1 MRYLLF
7 LATFFMSSFMPLM
20 VAAETVPATSAG
32 KSIANSSITE
42 PTSKHSFSS
51 SAERV
56 ALVELYTS
64 EGCSSCPPADEW
76 LSQLASADTLWK
88 NFVPVA
94 FHVDYWDYIGWKDHY
109 ASKDYSQRQRRY
121 ASERGERTVYT
132 PGVRLGGQE
141 FRGWRRAHKLERLK
155 KGLNV
160 GVLTLDINEDGSFVA
175 TFNSSDQAYSAS
187 KLNIAL
193 LGMDIR
199 TQVERGEN
207 RGRELIHDFIVLG
220 FDSVK
225 SDNNQFTGVL
235 PKGVSHDS
243 KQLAVA
249 AWVDNGFSQTPI
261 QAVGGFL

>member
-1 MRYLLF
+1 MISTIS
-7 LATFFMSSFMPLM
+7 AQVVSTTPVEKESVTDPAIVASS
-20 VAAETVPATSAG
+20 
-32 KSIANSSITE
+32 KY
-42 PTSKHSFSS
+42 SFSS

-76 LSQLASADTLWK
+76 LSELNHSAALWD

-94 FHVDYWDYIGWKDHY
+94 FHVDYWDYIGWKDRY
-109 ASKDYSQRQRRY
+109 ASKSYTQRQRRY
-121 ASERGERTVYT
+121 ASERGERTIYT

-141 FRGWRRAHKLERLK
+141 FRGWRRSNKLERLK

-160 GVLTLDINEDGSFVA
+160 GVLKLDVKEDGSFVA
-175 TFNSSDQAYSAS
+175 TFNSTDGAYPAS
-187 KLNIAL
+187 TLNIAL

-220 FDSVK
+220 FDSVNIE
-225 SDNNQFTGVL
+225 NNQFTGIL
-235 PKGVSHDS
+235 PKGISHDS

-249 AWVDNGFSQTPI
+249 AWVDNGLSQTPI

>member
-7 LATFFMSSFMPLM
+7 LTTLFIVSIVS
-20 VAAETVPATSAG
+20 AETVSTTSV
-32 KSIANSSITE
+32 KK
-42 PTSKHSFSS
+42 TSTAEISNKYSFSS
-51 SAERV
+51 STERV

-76 LSQLASADTLWK
+76 LSRLNTSNTLWE

-94 FHVDYWDYIGWKDHY
+94 FHVDYWDYIGWKDRF

-121 ASERGERTVYT
+121 AQEQGERTVYT

-141 FRGWRRAHKLERLK
+141 FRSWRRADKLERLN
-155 KGLNV
+155 KGAEV
-160 GVLTLDINEDGSFVA
+160 GVLTLDVKDDGSFVA
-175 TFNSSDQAYSAS
+175 NFDATNDAYKVS

-225 SDNNQFTGVL
+225 SSNNQFTGIL
-235 PKGVSHDS
+235 PKGVSHAG
-243 KQLAVA
+243 QLALA
-249 AWVDNGFSQTPI
+249 AWVDNGYSQTPI